1 MGREHDHVRARDRK
15 VDRQEPL
22 EGPPADLSQ
31 RRGGIEAQRLDQREC
46 ILAKVLQHAAL
57 DIRRHIAAR
66 VIQVRRAHDG
76 HVQAGQAVSILLEL
90 AEIGVAH
97 NDARREHVARDDRAE
112 RMRHAAVRL
121 DKRGIRRLEEQ
132 GRTGH
137 TAALQVEHG
146 TNAGARDI
154 LLRHVQMRCVLQRLF
169 AIVEKEHEAVF
180 HARRTTDR
188 ERAQCLE
195 HDGHAGRVVHRAG

>member
-1 MGREHDHVRARDRK
+1 
-15 VDRQEPL
+15 
-22 EGPPADLSQ
+22 
-31 RRGGIEAQRLDQREC
+31 
-46 ILAKVLQHAAL
+46 
-57 DIRRHIAAR
+57 
-66 VIQVRRAHDG
+66 
-76 HVQAGQAVSILLEL
+76 
-90 AEIGVAH
+90 
-97 NDARREHVARDDRAE
+97 
-112 RMRHAAVRL
+112 MRHAAVRL
-121 DKRGIRRLEEQ
+121 DERGIRRLEEQ

-137 TAALQVEHG
+137 TAALQVDHG